1 MSDIDN
7 KYEYEILPEEC
18 AENDLSFKIIIIG
31 DAAVGKSS
39 LTLNAVHNKFLDCY
53 TPTIGF
59 EFSTLNIR
67 VNDKYIKL
75 QIWDTCG
82 QEAYRSLIN
91 SFYRN
96 SSLAMIVYAINDEKS
111 YKNIEVWLNEIRTIV
126 GLEAKVY
133 LIGNKSDLENDRRVK
148 REDAEKFSEE
158 HDFDYFIETSAKNG
172 DNTKNVFIQAAID
185 LYKKNLDY
193 ERSKNTSRNPS
204 GSQIEKNYKIKIE
217 NDSDMPRKKKCF
229 C

>member
-1 MSDIDN
+1 MSDVDN

-111 YKNIEVWLNEIRTIV
+111 YKNI
-126 GLEAKVY
+126 
-133 LIGNKSDLENDRRVK
+133 
-148 REDAEKFSEE
+148 FSIISI
-158 HDFDYFIETSAKNG
+158 FC
-172 DNTKNVFIQAAID
+172 
-185 LYKKNLDY
+185 
-193 ERSKNTSRNPS
+193 RSF
-204 GSQIEKNYKIKIE
+204 YKIIKI
-217 NDSDMPRKKKCF
+217 MFFTKFF
-229 C
+229 CIFSFHSSIIF